1 MKFRALVLAV
11 ALLSGSALLGGC
23 SSHDDTLEVTVNGEL
38 GAPVTMSVESVPDKM
53 SVNTLIAGDG
63 SKIVADGTVLVRATS
78 FDSRSGDIIEP
89 TGAIRL
95 TTANLEGLGEVGD
108 LVVGAREGSR
118 LLIVQPGLVP
128 GHNAE
133 ELIVVDIL
141 STVASGTEVPL
152 PTKPPAGTPKIKV
165 DDGAPR
171 VVSGGGAVSDL
182 AVVPLI
188 EGSGAQVS
196 DNDEVVVQYL
206 VGDEKGTVLDSTWES
221 GVPIVLELSGVMDG
235 LRIGL
240 TDEKVGSRVIV
251 LIPSAQATGTGDR
264 FAIVDILGIYE
275 DSADSS
281 TR

>member
-1 MKFRALVLAV
+1 MKFPALVLAV
-11 ALLSGSALLGGC
+11 ALLGGSALLGGC
-23 SSHDDTLEVTVNGEL
+23 SSHDDTLDVTVNGEL

-128 GHNAE
+128 GHKAE

-165 DDGAPR
+165 DDGAPT

-188 EGSGAQVS
+188 EGTGAQVS
-196 DNDEVVVQYL
+196 DEDEVVVQYL
-206 VGDEKGTVLDSTWES
+206 VGDEKGTVLDSTWKS
-221 GVPIVLELSGVMDG
+221 RVPIVLDLSGVMDG

-264 FAIVDILGIYE
+264 FAIVDILGIYD

-281 TR
+281 TT